1 MLQYVLRR
9 IGHAVLVLWAA
20 FTATFFLLY
29 ALPGDASLTRAG
41 IGSDSSQVSPQQLA
55 QIRSELGL
63 DRPVLVQYFET
74 LGNTLRGHLGRSLQ
88 SGTPVKKLFAESV
101 PSTLE
106 LAGAAL
112 LLAIVLGF
120 AWAVLTV
127 YVRWEPARTALGTV
141 PALGVSIPIFWTGL
155 IALDWLSFRWRLFPA
170 FGNSGFS
177 SLVLP
182 AVVLAIPSASVAAQ
196 LLTRSLETTLASP
209 FIATVQAKGA
219 SRLRILLGHAL
230 RNSVLPVLTA
240 LGMTAGHL
248 IGGSV
253 VAEAVFTRSGVGD
266 ITVRAVDFQDSP
278 VVLFTVVFAATVFV
292 VVNLIVD
299 LLYVVID
306 PRIQLTAAPRAGARL
321 QRAAA

>member
-1 MLQYVLRR
+1 MLHFVLRR
-9 IGHAVLVLWAA
+9 LGHAVLVLWAA

-29 ALPGDASLTRAG
+29 ALPGDAALQKAG
-41 IGSDSSQVSPQQLA
+41 IGSEASQVSPEQLA
-55 QIRSELGL
+55 QIRADMGL
-63 DRPVLVQYFET
+63 DRPVLEQYLQT
-74 LGNTLRGHLGRSLQ
+74 LGHTLTGHLGRSLQ
-88 SGTPVKKLFAESV
+88 TGTPVTTLFASSV

-112 LLAIVLGF
+112 LLAVVLGF
-120 AWAVLTV
+120 SWALLAT
-127 YVRWEPARTALGTV
+127 YVRWEPARALLGTL
-141 PALGVSIPIFWTGL
+141 PALGVSIPIFWSGL
-155 IALDWLSFRWRLFPA
+155 IALEWFSFRWRMFPA
-170 FGNSGFS
+170 FGNAGLS

-196 LLTRSLETTLASP
+196 LLTRSIETTLASP
-209 FIATVQAKGA
+209 FVASVQAKGA
-219 SRLRILLGHAL
+219 SRRRILLGHVL
-230 RNSVLPVLTA
+230 RNSLLPVLTA

-253 VAEAVFTRSGVGD
+253 VAEVVFTRSGVGD

-292 VVNLIVD
+292 VVNLVVD

-306 PRIQLTAAPRAGARL
+306 PRIQLAAPKPAAARL
-321 QRAAA
+321 QGAPA